1 MSLRREFYDARGCS
15 PSFRVNYL
23 IQIKSTPFD
32 FHLSEVRLEESA
44 DIRFAR
50 VVVKFI

>member
-1 MSLRREFYDARGCS
+1 MMHATALVL
-15 PSFRVNYL
+15 RVNYL

-32 FHLSEVRLEESA
+32 FHLSEVRVGEIA

-50 VVVKFI
+50 VIVKFI